1 MSAELYLRHFAL
13 ERAPFELTA
22 SARFFFE
29 GAGRGEILRALAHAL
44 AHEQGVVLVTGEV
57 GTGKS
62 ALCRMLAERPPPGV
76 DLVFLPNPSLTREAL
91 PGAIARDLGVRE
103 LAPTPLEALQTALL
117 ERHAQGRRVAVLVDE
132 AQAMPAPALEEI
144 RLLTNLESGAGK
156 LLTFALFGQPE
167 LLEALARPELRALA
181 DRVTHHFRLEPLR
194 GDEVAAYLQFRLHA
208 AGHRGGRL
216 FEPAAERR
224 LARRSGGRSRRIN
237 LLADR
242 ALLACYARGGRV
254 VSARDVA
261 RSERDLGPLPA
272 PRAWRWLQ
280 RVLARPP
287 RPLEVR

>member
-1 MSAELYLRHFAL
+1 MSAELYLRHFGL

-29 GAGRGEILRALAHAL
+29 GAGRGELLRALAHAL
-44 AHEQGVVLVTGEV
+44 AHEQGVVLVSGEV

-62 ALCRMLAERPPPGV
+62 ALCRMLAERPPERV
-76 DLVFLPNPSLTREAL
+76 DLVFLPNPSVTREAL
-91 PGAIARDLGVRE
+91 PGAIARDLGVQD
-103 LAPTPLEALQTALL
+103 LAPTPTEALQRELL
-117 ERHAQGRRVAVLVDE
+117 ARHAQGRRVAVLVDE
-132 AQAMPAPALEEI
+132 AQAMPVPALEEI

-167 LLEALARPELRALA
+167 LLDLLRRPQLRALA
-181 DRVTHHFRLEPLR
+181 DRITHHFRLGPLR

-242 ALLACYARGGRV
+242 ALLACYARGGRT

-261 RSERDLGPLPA
+261 HSERDLGLQPRPA
-272 PRAWRWLQ
+272 WLWLHRLFA
-280 RVLARPP
+280 RVPP
-287 RPLEVR
+287 PLEVR

>member
-1 MSAELYLRHFAL
+1 MYKKFFGLQENPFNVNPDPRYLYMTGHAQ
-13 ERAPFELTA
+13 E
-22 SARFFFE
+22 
-29 GAGRGEILRALAHAL
+29 ALACL
-44 AHEQGVVLVTGEV
+44 TYGIQNRKGFVLLTGEV
-57 GTGKS
+57 GTGKTT
-62 ALCRMLAERPPPGV
+62 LLNKLLDWLHRERIPTAF
-76 DLVFLPNPSLTREAL
+76 VFNPRLNVTQFLDFMMADFGLPCDPKMKS
-91 PGAIARDLGVRE
+91 
-103 LAPTPLEALQTALL
+103 QTLLKFNHWLL
-117 ERHAQGRRVAVLVDE
+117 ERHRAGETAVLVVDE
-132 AQAMPAPALEEI
+132 AQNLSPQVMEEI

-167 LLEALARPELRALA
+167 LLGMLARQELRALA
-181 DRVTHHFRLEPLR
+181 DRVTHHFRLHPLR
-194 GDEVAAYLQFRLHA
+194 GDEVAAYVQFRLHA

-254 VSARDVA
+254 VTARDVA
-261 RSERDLGPLPA
+261 RSERDLGLRPA
-272 PRAWRWLQ
+272 PRVWTWLQ